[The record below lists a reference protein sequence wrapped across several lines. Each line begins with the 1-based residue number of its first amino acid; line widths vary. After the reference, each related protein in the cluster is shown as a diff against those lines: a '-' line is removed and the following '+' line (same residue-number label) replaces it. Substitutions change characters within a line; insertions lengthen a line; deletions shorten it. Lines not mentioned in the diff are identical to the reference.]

1 MGPLPPAIVAFGA
14 REKSR
19 ALLRKAFPRRRS
31 TLTLTSSPAATL
43 AALRGR
49 FTDAVVVDLGAP
61 GEGGAQVA
69 ALSREFPSIP
79 FFAFAPLRAT
89 ELPQVA
95 QGCAAGE
102 FADLLVEG
110 MEDALQRDLIAPHAV
125 TTRFARAMAPAA
137 AAIGLTTPLHQQV
150 WGLIVGQGG
159 RAVRTEELAAAVG
172 LTREHLSRRFSAGG
186 APNLKR
192 VIDLARLLAAAELA
206 KNPGFDLPD
215 VARVLGFASPTHL
228 STTCARLCGVRGAS
242 LARLR
247 AEDLMRRFEGA
258 GARSRGQ
265 VTGTR

>member
-1 MGPLPPAIVAFGA
+1 VGPLPPAIVAFGA
-14 REKSR
+14 RDRSR

-31 TLTLTSSPAATL
+31 TLTLTTSPAATL
-43 AALRGR
+43 AALQGR
-49 FTDAVVVDLGAP
+49 FTDAVIVDLGAP
-61 GEGGAQVA
+61 GEGSAQVA
-69 ALSREFPSIP
+69 ALSKEFPSIP
-79 FFAFAPLRAT
+79 FFALAPLRAS
-89 ELPQVA
+89 ELPQIA
-95 QGCAAGE
+95 QGCATGE
-102 FADLLVEG
+102 FIDLLVEG
-110 MEDALQRDLIAPHAV
+110 MEDALHRDLIAPHAV
-125 TTRFARAMAPAA
+125 TARFARAMAPAA
-137 AAIGLTTPLHQQV
+137 AAIGLSTPLQHQV

-228 STTCARLCGVRGAS
+228 STTCERLIGVRGAS

-247 AEDLMRRFEGA
+247 AEDLIRRFQGG

-265 VTGTR
+265 VTGPR

>member
-1 MGPLPPAIVAFGA
+1 MGPPPPAIVAFGA
-14 REKSR
+14 RDRSR

-31 TLTLTSSPAATL
+31 TLTLTTSPAATL
-43 AALRGR
+43 EALQRR
-49 FTDAVVVDLGAP
+49 FTDAVIVDLGAP
-61 GEGGAQVA
+61 GEQGKEVA

-79 FFAFAPLRAT
+79 FFALGPLRAT

-137 AAIGLTTPLHQQV
+137 EAIGLTTPLQQQV
-150 WGLIVGQGG
+150 WALIVGQGG
-159 RAVRTEELAAAVG
+159 RAVRTEELAAAVE

-228 STTCARLCGVRGAS
+228 SSTCERLVGVRGAS

-247 AEDLMRRFEGA
+247 AEDLMRRFQGA
-258 GARSRGQ
+258 GARSRG
-265 VTGTR
+265 